1 MRRVQFGSLIL
12 AVAACFGAP
21 IAALAQS
28 HSDARDIARAETAVS
43 RNSYPGVT
51 FPLREQLIEDILPVA
66 SRDPAEPTRV
76 AVTLPDVG
84 RVTLELT
91 PVSVRAP
98 GYTLKVQKDG
108 GTFESVDP
116 GPESTYTGRVL
127 DHPGSKVAASI
138 LRLDLY
144 AMIRLESGT
153 TYWIQPLWD
162 FVKMGQD
169 ESRPSPCPALHV
181 VYRGSDTLCSG
192 GCTQDADDSQ
202 LIRHPDGTQLIT
214 SQGEVTDMNGSGVS
228 DVAFVST
235 DMDDDL
241 PTPHGGCGTDE
252 VPCIAELA
260 IDVDFEYFQAYGATN
275 FNVQDRI
282 SAVVNVV
289 NHQFQRDVHL
299 THRLQAIV
307 IRTAEPDPYTAAG
320 ATDLLNQVKAEWIAN
335 GGGIPR
341 DMVQL
346 FTGRDLTGSD
356 TGAAFDAAVCDND
369 FHYSLVQSDFSPL
382 FACVTDNTA
391 HFLGHLWGATHCNCP
406 NSTMNATLSCANTFG
421 GAGSTTLADISN
433 FLESANCLSSDVIA
447 PPNDRCDHAT
457 VVTES
462 GIYAESNFAA
472 SNDGAAVMCGTP
484 GAGVRDIYW
493 TFTPAASGPVT
504 VSTCG
509 TVFDT
514 ILSVHTGCPATPTN
528 MVMCND
534 DCFFAPGAPCP
545 FTIQSC
551 FTFNAIGGTPYY
563 ARAAGFAAANVG
575 QIIFNITL
583 PAAPLCAGDLD
594 CDNDRDVADISHFI
608 QALIDP
614 TGYTATHPGCDITR
628 ANLNADAAINGRDIA
643 AFTALLVGGPCP

>member
-1 MRRVQFGSLIL
+1 MNRVQFGCLQVIIVAVVGFLLDGQRQLLAQDVVMGPVPL
-12 AVAACFGAP
+12 AVEKYTN
-21 IAALAQS
+21 
-28 HSDARDIARAETAVS
+28 DAI
-43 RNSYPGVT
+43 
-51 FPLREQLIEDILPVA
+51 PLRQYRIERLSFMPLAIYFSERP
-66 SRDPAEPTRV
+66 RV
-76 AVTLPDVG
+76 DLTLPDVG
-84 RVTLELT
+84 PVTLNFT
-91 PVSVRAP
+91 PVSIRAP
-98 GYTLKVQKDG
+98 GYSLSIQRADG
-108 GTFESVDP
+108 AFESIDP
-116 GPESTYTGRVL
+116 GPESTYTGHVV
-127 DHPGSKVAASI
+127 DFPGSTVAASSSEFELI
-138 LRLDLY
+138 
-144 AMIRLESGT
+144 AMIRLESGA
-153 TYWIQPLWD
+153 TYWVEPL
-162 FVKMGQD
+162 
-169 ESRPSPCPALHV
+169 SNV
-181 VYRGSDTLCSG
+181 VNAEELGAIEFPWPHIIYRGRDTLCSG
-192 GCTQDADDSQ
+192 GCSQ
-202 LIRHPDGTQLIT
+202 PQTEAPHTANQ
-214 SQGEVTDMNGSGVS
+214 N
-228 DVAFVST
+228 DVP
-235 DMDDDL
+235 L
-241 PTPHGGCGTDE
+241 PHGGCGTDE

-282 SAVVNVV
+282 SAVINVV
-289 NHQFQRDVHL
+289 NHQFQRDVFL

-320 ATDLLNQVKAEWIAN
+320 AADLLNQVKAEWIAN

-391 HFLGHLWGATHCNCP
+391 HFLGHLWGATHCACP

-493 TFTPAASGPVT
+493 SFTPAASGPVS

-514 ILSVHTGCPATPTN
+514 ILSVHSGCPATPLN

-551 FTFNAIGGTPYY
+551 FTFNAIGGTTYY
-563 ARAAGFAAANVG
+563 ARAARFAASNVG

-583 PAAPLCAGDLD
+583 PAAPACAGDLD
-594 CDNDRDVADISHFI
+594 CDNDRDVADIPHFI

-614 TGYTATHPGCDITR
+614 AGYTATHPGCDINR